1 MRLEGKAA
9 IVTGAAG
16 RIGRAIASRFA
27 REGASVVVSDVNE
40 EKAAQVADEIKASG
54 AAATAIAADVS
65 KSQEVNRMV
74 ETALDQFGA
83 IDILVNN
90 AGGSAGLLKR
100 LSLFHESE
108 EEVWDWVLGLNLKGV
123 LLCTR
128 AVIGHM
134 MERQRGKIVNIASIA
149 GTVGIVERVD
159 YSASKGG
166 VISLTKALAMEVG
179 PHGINVNCVSPG
191 AIASGPSNLDKGT
204 YLGRTGRPEEVAN
217 LVLFLASD
225 EADNI
230 TGQNYIIDGGRSL
243 GPKAAV

>member
-74 ETALDQFGA
+74 ETALEQFGV

-100 LSLFHESE
+100 LSLFH
-108 EEVWDWVLGLNLKGV
+108 
-123 LLCTR
+123 
-128 AVIGHM
+128 
-134 MERQRGKIVNIASIA
+134 NID
-149 GTVGIVERVD
+149 R
-159 YSASKGG
+159 
-166 VISLTKALAMEVG
+166 
-179 PHGINVNCVSPG
+179 
-191 AIASGPSNLDKGT
+191 
-204 YLGRTGRPEEVAN
+204 
-217 LVLFLASD
+217 
-225 EADNI
+225 
-230 TGQNYIIDGGRSL
+230 GRSL